1 MRQKRAARETRM
13 LVFFVQSIRD
23 SLRKVVLIPY
33 VAVLLLGATFASHAQ
48 SSSPWNRRD
57 ELKKAGYTEL
67 SGVDAIRLLVGNSV
81 IVPENDGKDGLG
93 IINQKQIY
101 YFLDERRVYVCGTA
115 GATECVFGSWS
126 V

>member
-13 LVFFVQSIRD
+13 PVCFIPSIRN
-23 SLRKVVLIPY
+23 SLRKAVRIPL
-33 VAVLLLGATFASHAQ
+33 VAVLLLGSTFASHAQ
-48 SSSPWNRRD
+48 SSSSWNRRD

-67 SGVDAIRLLVGNSV
+67 SGADAIRLLAGNSV
-81 IVPENDGKDGLG
+81 VVPENDGKDGLG

-115 GATECVFGSWS
+115 GATECVFGSW
-126 V
+126 